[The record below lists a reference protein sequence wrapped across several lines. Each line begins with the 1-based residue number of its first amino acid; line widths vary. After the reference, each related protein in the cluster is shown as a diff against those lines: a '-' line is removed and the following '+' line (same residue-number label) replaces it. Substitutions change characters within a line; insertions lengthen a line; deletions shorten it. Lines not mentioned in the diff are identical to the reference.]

1 MPPLLQVNGTSLLGL
16 THQEAARAM
25 KNIDNELR
33 LLVCDGYDAAA
44 VTSAAAGAAALTNAK
59 ADRSASVS
67 SIDKETEESRIAQ
80 KVSQSVLVL
89 VMWARQACWSSSH
102 GRKVC

>member
-16 THQEAARAM
+16 THQEAVRAM

-33 LLVCDGYDAAA
+33 LLVCDGYDAA

-80 KVSQSVLVL
+80 KVSQCGSLML
-89 VMWARQACWSSSH
+89 SH
-102 GRKVC
+102 RRSFTAL